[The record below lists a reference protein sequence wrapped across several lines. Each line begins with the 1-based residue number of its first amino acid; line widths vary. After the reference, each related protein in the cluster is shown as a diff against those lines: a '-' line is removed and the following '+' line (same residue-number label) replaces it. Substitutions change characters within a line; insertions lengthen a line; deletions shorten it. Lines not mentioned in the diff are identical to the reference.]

1 LVEDPNFGKR
11 IWTSVNRIDYFGRS
25 LLDFS
30 WDIFNKMKLAYAG
43 KNEEGEDIFIGT
55 DKEWDEAEKLS
66 DPQDN
71 ESRPKVEKA
80 LEELNELN

>member
-1 LVEDPNFGKR
+1 
-11 IWTSVNRIDYFGRS
+11 
-25 LLDFS
+25 
-30 WDIFNKMKLAYAG
+30 MKLAYAG